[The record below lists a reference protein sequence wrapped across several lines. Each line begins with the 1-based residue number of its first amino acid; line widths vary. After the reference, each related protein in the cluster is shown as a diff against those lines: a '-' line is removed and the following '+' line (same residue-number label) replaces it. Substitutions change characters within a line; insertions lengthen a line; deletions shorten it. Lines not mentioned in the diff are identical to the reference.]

1 MSRSR
6 ESRFQ
11 NPVTKAFAASRAGE
25 TRLRRLLFRPGT
37 RFRVTYAIPSAAAA
51 SAFSSV
57 FRPRKQVA
65 ALIQPKT
72 SAGTLKGSPGCFTR
86 VTRGPASPTR
96 TTRVWSRCTMALK
109 GTVGHHRGHE
119 ENGCLAYRPASQ
131 GASKNVQAIARTS
144 LRASTSSGKAI
155 PGDETKV
162 SLNRTTVRFNIPD
175 ETKGESL
182 CEVSHACFE
191 LRRSTFGRAKRRKR
205 EV

>member
-37 RFRVTYAIPSAAAA
+37 RFRVTFAIPWAAAA
-51 SAFSSV
+51 SAFSSATQTSRSV
-57 FRPRKQVA
+57 NSA
-65 ALIQPKT
+65 EKT

-109 GTVGHHRGHE
+109 GTVGHHRGMKRTVVWLT
-119 ENGCLAYRPASQ
+119 GQQVKALAKMSRQSLVPVSAL
-131 GASKNVQAIARTS
+131 VRQAVKQF
-144 LRASTSSGKAI
+144 L
-155 PGDETKV
+155 ET
-162 SLNRTTVRFNIPD
+162 
-175 ETKGESL
+175 
-182 CEVSHACFE
+182 
-191 LRRSTFGRAKRRKR
+191 RRKYR
-205 EV
+205 